1 MSCKLQ
7 TMLLIF
13 FRGNDVV
20 DYGVEM
26 LFAVALFYL
35 ADKDLKQTWP
45 RESIWNNICA
55 YTVNMLAPYQFDSL
69 YATSIVNQ

>member
-1 MSCKLQ
+1 
-7 TMLLIF
+7 
-13 FRGNDVV
+13 
-20 DYGVEM
+20 M